1 MSLQTA
7 VTSRKGSVIGP
18 ISHVAC
24 PWRTDRTGRAA
35 AAVRAAAAR
44 VGHDPSGLS
53 SLRFGKPTPA
63 DMEVLMQ
70 EWQGRQCNHAHAGA
84 SASAPDLPAEVKGG
98 GFMVTTGRRKVG
110 QGRAA
115 YDAAVRAVQSWQ
127 HLQLGWNCT
136 TEPAQQVGAVIC
148 SATQTVVPWSV
159 LPAQVTYCREEAAAF
174 GPGDEGR
181 RFVLGLCSLNGH
193 QLAGEERFCVE
204 LHGDGSVFYDIFLF
218 SKPDTLL
225 AWASLPVVKLQQ
237 VRYVNDGLTAVEAAV
252 KGA

>member
-7 VTSRKGSVIGP
+7 LAARAGSLVAHSSHAEGGRRVGRTVRVTT
-18 ISHVAC
+18 A
-24 PWRTDRTGRAA
+24 RAA
-35 AAVRAAAAR
+35 AAAR
-44 VGHDPSGLS
+44 DGHDFTGLS

-63 DMEVLMQ
+63 DMDGLMQ
-70 EWQGRQCNHAHAGA
+70 QWQGRQCNHEHAGA
-84 SASAPDLPAEVKGG
+84 SLSAPDLPAEVKSG
-98 GFMVTTGRRKVG
+98 GFMVTANRKKVG
-110 QGRAA
+110 EGKAT
-115 YDAAVRAVQSWQ
+115 YDAAVKAVQSWR

-136 TEPAQQVGAVIC
+136 TEPAQKVGTVIC

-159 LPAQVTYCREEAAAF
+159 LPAQVTYCRDEAAAF
-174 GPGDEGR
+174 GPGNKGR

-204 LHGDGSVFYDIFLF
+204 LHADGSVFYDIFLF

-237 VRYVNDGLTAVEAAV
+237 VRYVNDSLKAMEAAV
-252 KGA
+252 KRA